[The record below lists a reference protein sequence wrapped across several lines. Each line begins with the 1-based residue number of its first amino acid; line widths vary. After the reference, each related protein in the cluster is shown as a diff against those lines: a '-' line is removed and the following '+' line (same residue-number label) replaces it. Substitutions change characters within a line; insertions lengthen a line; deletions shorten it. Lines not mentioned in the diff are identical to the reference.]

1 MANSYYIDESGN
13 SGDALNTGNNFDFCG
28 QPVFSLACIGV
39 DDPTKLDGFISHLKN
54 KYRIQSPELKSTKI
68 YKKKPE
74 VFVDLVDFLGQE
86 EISIF
91 IELVDKKYFLS
102 ANLVNCHVMPP
113 CFCPPETPESQL
125 ARNHCAD
132 FIYENAPASVFNRF
146 IGACRSPSGE
156 SLSASFEEIRAFAKS
171 FSSAN
176 GLSQFLLVNID
187 ESIDDYEELKKTD
200 GDTAYQK
207 FIPIPDNNKKSQ
219 SIWMLPNLSSFTNLY
234 ARINNFH
241 GGEISKIKMFHD
253 EQDHFDE
260 ILQSNKELMEGL
272 DMGGAVHFPTSRYDF
287 SETAPLEF
295 SKSHE
300 HGSLQVADLLAGMT
314 MRYLQEKI
322 EEKKSSSVIVRA
334 YNDILR
340 SSNTSRGLGV
350 NLVTTSKIHFD
361 LHFSSATP

>member
-1 MANSYYIDESGN
+1 
-13 SGDALNTGNNFDFCG
+13 
-28 QPVFSLACIGV
+28 
-39 DDPTKLDGFISHLKN
+39 
-54 KYRIQSPELKSTKI
+54 
-68 YKKKPE
+68 
-74 VFVDLVDFLGQE
+74 
-86 EISIF
+86 
-91 IELVDKKYFLS
+91 
-102 ANLVNCHVMPP
+102 
-113 CFCPPETPESQL
+113 
-125 ARNHCAD
+125 
-132 FIYENAPASVFNRF
+132 
-146 IGACRSPSGE
+146 
-156 SLSASFEEIRAFAKS
+156 
-171 FSSAN
+171 
-176 GLSQFLLVNID
+176 
-187 ESIDDYEELKKTD
+187 
-200 GDTAYQK
+200 
-207 FIPIPDNNKKSQ
+207 
-219 SIWMLPNLSSFTNLY
+219 
-234 ARINNFH
+234 
-241 GGEISKIKMFHD
+241 MFHD